1 MSKLPSPT
9 SRAPR
14 PDSSKAGKAPADA
27 ADKRPTYQEAL
38 DDALDDTFPASD
50 PISPGAAMHAERE
63 IETARDEK
71 DWTLGSERAPAQAVG
86 AQAPSKSSDAAGAA
100 PSASQRAANRNA
112 PAKSARKA
120 S

>member
-1 MSKLPSPT
+1 MNKQLSPAN
-9 SRAPR
+9 RAPR
-14 PDSSKAGKAPADA
+14 PDAGKAGKAPADA

-71 DWTLGSERAPAQAVG
+71 DWTLGSERAPAQTAG
-86 AQAPSKSSDAAGAA
+86 APAPSKSPAAAGAA
-100 PSASQRAANRNA
+100 PSTTKRAASRKA
-112 PAKSARKA
+112 PAASARKA
-120 S
+120 G